1 MTVSKVVDIDRGY
14 AELFQSLRSMSNV
27 QVVVGVKSDGGDP
40 DIADVAFWNEFG
52 TDDGH
57 VPERSFLRSTL
68 DENRDKYAKLMS
80 DAVRKVTRGAKTL
93 NAYRLVGRRIVFD
106 VQRKISSGVSPPNA
120 PSTLARKRGTTP
132 LVDTGALRSAVDFEV
147 IP

>member
-1 MTVSKVVDIDRGY
+1 VSVKVKDTDRGY
-14 AELFQSLRSMSNV
+14 RDLLQSIRSMSNV

-40 DIADVAFWNEFG
+40 DIADIGFWNEFG

-68 DENRDKYAKLMS
+68 DENRTKYAGLM
-80 DAVRKVTRGAKTL
+80 ATAAKKVLRGASIR
-93 NAYRLVGRRIVFD
+93 NAYGLVGRRIVFD
-106 VQRKISSGVSPPNA
+106 VQRRISSRIDPPNA
-120 PSTLARKRGTTP
+120 PSTIARKGSTVP
-132 LVDTGALRSAVDFEV
+132 LVDSGALRSAVDFEV